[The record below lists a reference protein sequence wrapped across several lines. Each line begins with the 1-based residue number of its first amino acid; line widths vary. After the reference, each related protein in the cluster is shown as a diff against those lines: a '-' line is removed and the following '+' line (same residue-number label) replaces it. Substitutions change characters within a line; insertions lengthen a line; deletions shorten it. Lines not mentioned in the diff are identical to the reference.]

1 MTMCLGESI
10 GVGIIIAVMI
20 LEVLLA
26 IDELFWS

>member
-1 MTMCLGESI
+1 MCLGESI

>member
-1 MTMCLGESI
+1 MCLGESI
-10 GVGIIIAVMI
+10 GVGIIVAVMI

>member
-1 MTMCLGESI
+1 MCIGESI
-10 GVGIIIAVMI
+10 GVGIIVAVMI

>member
-1 MTMCLGESI
+1 MCPGESI